1 MNIRE
6 YRIKLGLTQAQIA
19 ENLNVGSNA
28 VSQWETGTRSPNVR
42 YIQMLAEVFGC
53 SVDNLLGSKKGG
65 SCNDCNS

>member
-19 ENLNVGSNA
+19 EKLNVGSNA

-42 YIQMLAEVFGC
+42 HIQMLAEVFGC
-53 SVDNLLGSKKGG
+53 SVDKLLGSKKGG